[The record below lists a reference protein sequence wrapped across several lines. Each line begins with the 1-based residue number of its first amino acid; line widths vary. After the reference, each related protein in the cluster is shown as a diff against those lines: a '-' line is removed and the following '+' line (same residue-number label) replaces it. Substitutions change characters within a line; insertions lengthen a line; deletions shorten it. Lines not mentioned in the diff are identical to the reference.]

1 MKKLDEENRQFKREN
16 RSVKQ
21 HLNKNVSRGV
31 SQDLK
36 GSELRV
42 VFAFH

>member
-21 HLNKNVSRGV
+21 YLNKN
-31 SQDLK
+31 
-36 GSELRV
+36 E
-42 VFAFH
+42 FETC

>member
-21 HLNKNVSRGV
+21 YLNKN
-31 SQDLK
+31 
-36 GSELRV
+36 ELETC
-42 VFAFH
+42 